1 MKQEEILDMFYTNL
15 NLGFDSNLVTIN
27 KVNGTK
33 VYYNFLA
40 KNYIYDATTNKVME
54 YNDND
59 FKGENMERI
68 FTSKN
73 GKETD
78 IMHSHNYFKA
88 TAKQRNDLAFNKS
101 VLGELSERDKLLMRG
116 YGQRIV
122 EEQQAFKY
130 KNPNYQR
137 KTIGN
142 AKPTSATAL
151 RKQFFN

>member
-1 MKQEEILDMFYTNL
+1 MKRQEVLDKFYGDM
-15 NLGFDSNLVTIN
+15 NLGFDSNLIHIDQIVGN
-27 KVNGTK
+27 K

-40 KNYIYDATTNKVME
+40 KNYIYDASTKQIIEN
-54 YNDND
+54 
-59 FKGENMERI
+59 KGEKMNRV

-78 IMHSHNYFKA
+78 IMHSHAYFKA

-137 KTIGN
+137 KTTG
-142 AKPTSATAL
+142 AFKPTSTTAL